1 MENEESASF
10 VATASPGG
18 AVNGMAS
25 SGLPSAALF
34 SEPSAKFLAIS
45 VPSLMRSSLLML
57 PWYFW
62 EIALS
67 FSTFS
72 GETSAESDPDES
84 QRDTMAM
91 QIQIYTST
99 LAQRGSR
106 LKSTQAERSAHP
118 ATSNQNRIRCPGS
131 SRGNSGFCSRSAA
144 GLVFLC
150 RLNAGR
156 GGRGSLMLP
165 EATRRQSDSSAG
177 FGCPPGT
184 FSHCTVRN
192 FSGTLAIV

>member
-1 MENEESASF
+1 MENVESASF
-10 VATASPGG
+10 AAAASPGG

-25 SGLPSAALF
+25 NGLPSAALL
-34 SEPSAKFLAIS
+34 SEPPAKSLAIS
-45 VPSLMRSSLLML
+45 EPSLMRSSLLML

-72 GETSAESDPDES
+72 GDTSSESDPDES

-99 LAQRGSR
+99 LAQRGNR

-118 ATSNQNRIRCPGS
+118 ATSTQKR
-131 SRGNSGFCSRSAA
+131 
-144 GLVFLC
+144 
-150 RLNAGR
+150 
-156 GGRGSLMLP
+156 
-165 EATRRQSDSSAG
+165 
-177 FGCPPGT
+177 
-184 FSHCTVRN
+184 
-192 FSGTLAIV
+192 